1 MFFGTPCM
9 LSSDKHFLNQ
19 PFTENSFEMLR
30 HSFLLCFLDFQKPF
44 LEVTHPGLIRARR
57 IRFLV
62 FEISY
67 VLFYNSTTFKLTE
80 LSFFYSFI

>member
-1 MFFGTPCM
+1 
-9 LSSDKHFLNQ
+9 
-19 PFTENSFEMLR
+19 MLR
-30 HSFLLCFLDFQKPF
+30 HSFLLCFYYVFIMFFFMFLDFQKPF

-62 FEISY
+62 LEISY

-80 LSFFYSFI
+80 LSLFLLFYLKHKKYRIDFVY